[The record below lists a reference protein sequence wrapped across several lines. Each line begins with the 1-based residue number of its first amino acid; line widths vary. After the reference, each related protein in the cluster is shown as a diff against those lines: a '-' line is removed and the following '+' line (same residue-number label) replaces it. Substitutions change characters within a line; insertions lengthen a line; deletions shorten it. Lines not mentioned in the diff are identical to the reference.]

1 MAARTNASWHDFLS
15 PKISAIINA
24 PPPPAVPL
32 PVNIASTIDHT
43 LLAPTATPQQ
53 ITSLCAAAKKYGF
66 ASVCVNSS
74 HAALASEEGAPMVC
88 VVVGFPLGACSASV
102 KAAETRGAIQDG
114 AREIDTV
121 LAVGLL
127 KAQEYERVF
136 NDIRA
141 VVEAAQPW
149 PVKVIIETA
158 LLTEEEKVAACLLAA
173 EAGAAF
179 VKTCTGFSGG
189 GATAEDV
196 ALMRRAVDGYTWS
209 GGEYTGPVRVK
220 ASGGVRDWEAARR
233 VLEAGASR
241 IGTSSGVAIMEGG
254 SGEGY

>member
-1 MAARTNASWHDFLS
+1 MAARTNADWHAFLS
-15 PKISAIINA
+15 AKIPAIISAPA
-24 PPPPAVPL
+24 LPAVPL
-32 PVNIASTIDHT
+32 PANIASTIDHT
-43 LLAPTATPQQ
+43 LLAPTATPAQ
-53 ITSLCAAAKKYGF
+53 ITALCAAAKKYGF
-66 ASVCVNSS
+66 ATVCVNSS
-74 HAALASEEGAPMVC
+74 HAALAAGEGVPVC
-88 VVVGFPLGACSASV
+88 VAVGFPLGACASSV
-102 KAAETRGAIQDG
+102 KAAETRCAIQDG
-114 AREIDTV
+114 AQEIDTV

-127 KAQEYERVF
+127 KAREYERVF
-136 NDIRA
+136 SDIRA
-141 VVEAAQPW
+141 VVLAAEPW

-158 LLTEEEKVAACLLAA
+158 LLTQEEKVAACLLAA

-196 ALMRRAVDGYTWS
+196 ALMRRAVDGYAWS
-209 GGEYTGPVRVK
+209 GGEYMGPVRVK
-220 ASGGVRDWEAARR
+220 ASGGVRDWEAARK